1 MKILQEMHNKSLSI
15 LRTLI
20 ETKFK
25 ERFRMKNLK
34 YKRKRKQKE
43 NNSLK
48 KINKNQVVK
57 RIKQQ
62 AKKVSKHKMIF

>member
-1 MKILQEMHNKSLSI
+1 MENTKILQEMHNKSLSI

-48 KINKNQVVK
+48 KINKN
-57 RIKQQ
+57 
-62 AKKVSKHKMIF
+62 